1 MPAGAERAEGW
12 EIAARLEDRL
22 DPCRSEGSDQL
33 ILEVGLADEET
44 EVLEIGWRRTQR
56 LPGPLERAPV
66 VAFLGRVHEP
76 RQPQVEPGGAEPVD
90 RESNVLRTAHR
101 DDRDTRRSQ
110 IVPAPRGEGL
120 EGALVAHA
128 LDEHDGV
135 CGRMDRG
142 EHPGVHPRRLLR
154 ADR

>member
-66 VAFLGRVHEP
+66 VAFLGRVDGP
-76 RQPQVEPGGAEPVD
+76 RQRQVGPGGAEPVD
-90 RESNVLRTAHR
+90 RVPDVLRAAHR

-120 EGALVAHA
+120 EGALVAHV
-128 LDEHDGV
+128 LDEHDGRADASIAANIPA
-135 CGRMDRG
+135 CT
-142 EHPGVHPRRLLR
+142 HARLLR